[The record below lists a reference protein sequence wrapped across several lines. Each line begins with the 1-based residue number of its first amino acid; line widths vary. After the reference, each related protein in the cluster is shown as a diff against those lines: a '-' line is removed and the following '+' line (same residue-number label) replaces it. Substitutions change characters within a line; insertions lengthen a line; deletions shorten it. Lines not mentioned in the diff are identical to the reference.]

1 MRAPVSWT
9 SFGLAS
15 AILLVVAA
23 CSSGSGTASAS
34 ATPASMTPAAPT
46 VSDAWVRPPM
56 GPDRPAAGYLTITNP
71 GGEADALLS
80 VSSPIATSVEI
91 HETTPDA
98 SGMMAMHPVER
109 IEIQAGGSATLEPG
123 GYHLMLMGV
132 TEMPAVGETVELTLT
147 FEKAGDVVVQAE
159 VKAG

>member
-9 SFGLAS
+9 SFALAS
-15 AILLVVAA
+15 ALLFIVAA
-23 CSSGSGTASAS
+23 CSSGSGAASAS
-34 ATPASMTPAAPT
+34 VAPAGPT

-56 GPDRPAAGYLTITNP
+56 GPDRPAAGYMTITDP
-71 GGEADALLS
+71 GGEADALVS

-91 HETTPDA
+91 HETTADA
-98 SGMMAMHPVER
+98 SGMMAMHPIER
-109 IEIQAGGSATLEPG
+109 IDIPAGGSAKLEPG

-132 TEMPAVGETVELTLT
+132 TKMPAVGETVELTLT

-159 VKAG
+159 VRAG

>member
-1 MRAPVSWT
+1 MRAPASWA
-9 SFGLAS
+9 SFAVLS
-15 AILLVVAA
+15 ALLFIIAA
-23 CSSGSGTASAS
+23 CSSGSGAASAS
-34 ATPASMTPAAPT
+34 VAPAAPV
-46 VSDAWVRPPM
+46 VSDAWVRPPI
-56 GPDRPAAGYLTITNP
+56 GPDRPAAGYMTITNP
-71 GGEADALLS
+71 GGEADALVS
-80 VSSPIATSVEI
+80 VSSPIAMSVEI
-91 HETTPDA
+91 HETAPDA

-109 IEIQAGGSATLEPG
+109 IDVPAGGSATLEPG

>member
-23 CSSGSGTASAS
+23 CSSGPGTASAS
-34 ATPASMTPAAPT
+34 VAPAAPT
-46 VSDAWVRPPM
+46 VSDAWVRPPI
-56 GPDRPAAGYLTITNP
+56 GPDRPAAGYMTITNP
-71 GGEADALLS
+71 GSKADALLG
-80 VSSPIATSVEI
+80 VSSPIAMSVEI

-98 SGMMAMHPVER
+98 SGMMAMHPVES
-109 IEIQAGGSATLEPG
+109 IDIPAGGSATLEPG

-132 TEMPAVGETVELTLT
+132 KEMPAVGGTVELRLT

>member
-1 MRAPVSWT
+1 MRAPASWASFALVSAVLFT
-9 SFGLAS
+9 
-15 AILLVVAA
+15 VAA
-23 CSSGSGTASAS
+23 CSSGSGAASAAPATA
-34 ATPASMTPAAPT
+34 ATPTTPT

-56 GPDRPAAGYLTITNP
+56 GPDRPAAGYMTIANP

-91 HETTPDA
+91 HETTADA
-98 SGMMAMHPVER
+98 SGMMAMHPIER
-109 IEIQAGGSATLEPG
+109 LDIPAGGSAKLEPG

-132 TEMPAVGETVELTLT
+132 TKMPAVGETVELTLT